1 MGTWQIE
8 RGNLG
13 RHAPPSRPDTMSEPH
28 APQLESAA
36 AAALLATCAR
46 KYLWWKT
53 PEEAAKRPLRV
64 VAQVMDLGDY
74 ADVQQLL
81 QAIGEDLFRQ
91 AILHAEPGYFSARSW
106 AYWHYRLGL
115 AKPPAVP
122 PLPRRRVA

>member
-1 MGTWQIE
+1 MSE
-8 RGNLG
+8 R
-13 RHAPPSRPDTMSEPH
+13 RAPP
-28 APQLESAA
+28 LESAA

-53 PEEAAKRPLRV
+53 PEEAAKCPLRV
-64 VAQVMDLGDY
+64 VAQVMELGDY

-81 QAIGEDLFRQ
+81 QTLGEAPFKQ
-91 AILHAEPGYFSARSW
+91 AIAHAEAGQFSARSW

-115 AKPPAVP
+115 AKPLNVP